1 MKLRF
6 DFSVM
11 EMDGELVAVPV
22 GEGADRLHGSIK
34 LNPVAADI
42 FEQLKEETD
51 PARVHRYL
59 KEKYPDSTDDEI
71 GPFLAS
77 FLSKLYREGL
87 LEDKELDAKFMKEA
101 QDRMRQAQEQQAQQP
116 PQNPE
121 TKN

>member
-6 DFSVM
+6 DFTITD
-11 EMDGELVAVPV
+11 MDGELVAVPV
-22 GEGADRLHGSIK
+22 GEGAERLHGIIK
-34 LNPVAADI
+34 LNPVAAEI
-42 FEQLKEETD
+42 FEQLREETD

-71 GPFLAS
+71 GKFLAG

-101 QDRMRQAQEQQAQQP
+101 QERMRQAKEQPGQQP

>member
-1 MKLRF
+1 MKLRYE
-6 DFSVM
+6 FSIM
-11 EMDGELVAVPV
+11 DMDGELVAVPV
-22 GEGADRLHGSIK
+22 GEGAEKIHGIIK
-34 LNPVAADI
+34 LNPVAAEI

-59 KEKYPDSTDDEI
+59 REKYPDSTDDEI
-71 GPFLAS
+71 GPYLAS

-87 LEDKELDAKFMKEA
+87 LEDKELDAKFM
-101 QDRMRQAQEQQAQQP
+101 QQAQEQLRQA

>member
-6 DFSVM
+6 EFSIM
-11 EMDGELVAVPV
+11 DMDGELVAVPV
-22 GEGADRLHGSIK
+22 GEGAEQLHGIIK

-59 KEKYPDSTDDEI
+59 KGKYPDSSDDEI
-71 GPFLAS
+71 GRFLAA

-87 LEDKELDAKFMKEA
+87 LEDKDLDAK
-101 QDRMRQAQEQQAQQP
+101 RRQ
-116 PQNPE
+116 PE
-121 TKN
+121 PGDPA